1 MSWKYFLYD
10 ACLYN
15 LPTGENQYGRGGPRP
30 NGPRVPEP
38 LGFGGGCGSTGGA
51 PQCVPH
57 SVRCELSCWSK
68 NCYLGGQSVSK
79 PQTGQQI
86 FLCIHFILL
95 VCVYCFYCMST
106 KHFCIENSQLC
117 HSTVIALEYPLCSKQ
132 INIIASRMVQML
144 WSAAEHKLSPRHAW
158 HWRSETR
165 GRTDV
170 KTNSVFSLVR
180 VREKKH
186 GRLLAHLRPRSVTPC
201 PCSLK
206 TYLAAASTA
215 PIIPSRVAHNKHV
228 RERGVQKWPA
238 SKVEAIV
245 FVYRYHICINALAT
259 WM

>member
-1 MSWKYFLYD
+1 MSWKYFLCD

-180 VREKKH
+180 VREKNMADCWHTCVPVAWLPALVHSKLIWLLLP
-186 GRLLAHLRPRSVTPC
+186 RLQLFPAVW
-201 PCSLK
+201 
-206 TYLAAASTA
+206 
-215 PIIPSRVAHNKHV
+215 PIISMWGSEGFRNGRPP
-228 RERGVQKWPA
+228 KWRPLFLF
-238 SKVEAIV
+238 IV
-245 FVYRYHICINALAT
+245 IIFA
-259 WM
+259 